1 MSVESG
7 EKRAIFVLRN
17 PTSKTRHTLNESKVG
32 GASPEESHLI
42 GCHAI
47 AARALER
54 LRGVGQPM
62 GVACGEHARGEALVK
77 CSCGG
82 ARSS

>member
-1 MSVESG
+1 M
-7 EKRAIFVLRN
+7 
-17 PTSKTRHTLNESKVG
+17 G

-42 GCHAI
+42 GCHVI

-62 GVACGEHARGEALVK
+62 EAWLVESTREVRRLLNAPVAEHEARNL
-77 CSCGG
+77 
-82 ARSS
+82 